1 MQLENGFDTYVGEGG
16 SKLSGGQKQRIDL
29 ARAILKKCSILILD
43 EPTSNLD
50 IETERLFYQ
59 TLKNINKI
67 KKITIILITHR
78 LDYVKDSDKI
88 IVLNKGIIEA
98 EGSHNNLLQSNNWY
112 SNVINSKPLN

>member
-1 MQLENGFDTYVGEGG
+1 MLEKAVQNYLWTKTTYSFG
-16 SKLSGGQKQRIDL
+16 KINP
-29 ARAILKKCSILILD
+29 KKCSILILD

-112 SNVINSKPLN
+112 

>member
-1 MQLENGFDTYVGEGG
+1 MIYNAIENGFDTYVGEGG

-29 ARAILKKCSILILD
+29 ARAILKMGFNFD

-78 LDYVKDSDKI
+78 LDYVKDSKI